1 MGLLGGLFGPKYP
14 ELAGDS
20 EAAAAIASHGDAFSS
35 FVAKANDTIEAVP
48 GEGALYAFVGK
59 PPKAFGIVWFENGT
73 QLDVRSLM
81 EAGRMTREAAVKLV
95 GDLGE
100 LYASHSDV
108 ERFAHKVGG
117 HNVTVTPS
125 SRLHDGV
132 KAAIQRAMS

>member
-14 ELAGDS
+14 ELAEDS
-20 EAAAAIASHGDAFSS
+20 AAAAAIAAHGDVFAS

-48 GEGALYAFVGK
+48 GDDALYAFVGK
-59 PPKAFGIVWFENGT
+59 PPKAFGIVWFESGS

-81 EAGRMTREAAVKLV
+81 EAGRMTREAAVQLV
-95 GDLGE
+95 GDLGN

-117 HNVTVTPS
+117 HKVTVTPS
-125 SRLHDGV
+125 TRLHDDV
-132 KAAIQRAMS
+132 TAAIRRAMS